1 MGNTYNSR
9 KKFKK
14 GIAFYKKSDIIN
26 YVSRLKIKI
35 CTVYAIGC
43 IEYRIRIQ
51 FSNKYKFV
59 R

>member
-26 YVSRLKIKI
+26 YVTRLKIKI
-35 CTVYAIGC
+35 CTVYAL
-43 IEYRIRIQ
+43 
-51 FSNKYKFV
+51 V
-59 R
+59 A

>member
-26 YVSRLKIKI
+26 YVTRLKIKI
-35 CTVYAIGC
+35 CTVYALVAQST
-43 IEYRIRIQ
+43 EQ
-51 FSNKYKFV
+51 KYILV
-59 R
+59 TNINL